1 MDFNAFKIIFFYDK
15 MTLPNEIQKFLDSQ
29 IEYYIKEAESYKE
42 MAREYNLDANSVP
55 DTAFGIIVGCIYSS
69 FLQTFTNQNSTPNLQ
84 DIEEFTKI
92 IVNNSKKI
100 KESII
105 IEDNPKLKQE

>member
-1 MDFNAFKIIFFYDK
+1 MA
-15 MTLPNEIQKFLDSQ
+15 LSNETQKFLDSQ

-55 DTAFGIIVGCIYSS
+55 DTTFGIIIGCIYSS
-69 FLQTFTNQNSTPNLQ
+69 FLQTFTDQNSTPISQ

-92 IVNNSKKI
+92 IIKNSKKI
-100 KESII
+100 KESILT
-105 IEDNPKLKQE
+105 DNDSKLEQ

>member
-1 MDFNAFKIIFFYDK
+1 
-15 MTLPNEIQKFLDSQ
+15 MTLPNEIQKFLGSQ
-29 IEYYIKEAESYKE
+29 IEYYINEAESYKE
-42 MAREYNLDANSVP
+42 MARQYNLDANSVP
-55 DTAFGIIVGCIYSS
+55 DTAFGIIIGCIYSS
-69 FLQTFTNQNSTPNLQ
+69 FLQTYANQSSTPNSQ

-92 IVNNSKKI
+92 IIDNSKKI